1 MNPCIAGPMRV
12 IYTLR
17 RNNPI
22 EYLITGIIA
31 AVIGGL
37 VGVVFA
43 RYSLLRQLK
52 TAETACQEAEH
63 QRDLAI
69 KDLEAERK
77 QGHLKVADEVLRMRG
92 DMEAEIKEARS
103 ELTRLERR
111 LTQKDE
117 TLDRKLEGVERR
129 ERELTQQERAIEQKN
144 QEAESLLAQ
153 RQDALQRVSGLTL
166 EQARAQVL
174 DLVRDQVKLEAARL
188 ARTIEEEAIDR
199 AEQEARRIVTMS
211 VQRIS
216 VEQTMESTVS
226 VVPIANDELKG
237 RIIGREGRNI
247 RTFETLTGVDLII
260 DDTPEAVVIS
270 GFDPVRREVARQA
283 LQNLIED
290 GRIHPA
296 RIEESVA
303 RAQAEVDR
311 QIKLAG
317 ERAVMTTGLAGL
329 HPDLVKALGRLRYR
343 TSFGQNVLDHS
354 IEVCH
359 LARMMAE
366 ELGANI
372 EVAKRAGL
380 LHDIGKATDSESEG
394 AHYQLSAELAKRCRE
409 KPEVLHAII
418 AHHGDPQPE
427 TVEAILVQA
436 ADAISAARPG
446 ARRESLENYIKRLEK
461 LEEIAVSQPGVERCF
476 AIQAG
481 REIRI
486 MVKPEQVDDQKAYI
500 IAKDVA
506 REIEQHMQ
514 YPGQIKV
521 TVIRETRQ
529 VEYAK

>member
-1 MNPCIAGPMRV
+1 MTIGYFVAQN
-12 IYTLR
+12 TLQR
-17 RNNPI
+17 KATDA
-22 EYLITGIIA
+22 ELA
-31 AVIGGL
+31 
-37 VGVVFA
+37 
-43 RYSLLRQLK
+43 LR
-52 TAETACQEAEH
+52 EAER
-63 QRDLAI
+63 QRDLAA
-69 KDLEAERK
+69 KDLESERK
-77 QGHLKVADEVLRMRG
+77 QTQLKVAEEVLRIR
-92 DMEAEIKEARS
+92 AEIEQEQKEVRADLIRQ
-103 ELTRLERR
+103 ERR

-117 TLDRKLEGVERR
+117 TLDRKLETVERK
-129 ERELTQQERAIEQKN
+129 EREVAQQEQTLQAKLT
-144 QEAESLLAQ
+144 EAEALVKQ
-153 RQDALQRVSGLTL
+153 RLELVQRVSGLSL
-166 EQARAQVL
+166 EQAREQVL
-174 DLVRDQVKLEAARL
+174 EMVRDQVKLEAARM
-188 ARTIEEEAIDR
+188 ARAIEEEAVDR
-199 AEQEARRIVTMS
+199 AEVEARRIVSLS
-211 VQRIS
+211 VQRVS

-226 VVPIANDELKG
+226 VVPITGDELKG

-270 GFDPVRREVARQA
+270 GFDPVRREIARQA
-283 LQNLIED
+283 LQALIED

-296 RIEESVA
+296 RIEEVVE
-303 RAQAEVDR
+303 RAKSEVEK

-317 ERAVMTTGLAGL
+317 ERAVMTTGLTGL
-329 HPDLVKALGRLRYR
+329 HPELVRALGRLRYR

-366 ELGANI
+366 ELGVNVEI
-372 EVAKRAGL
+372 AKRAGL
-380 LHDIGKATDSESEG
+380 LHDIGKAAESESEG
-394 AHYQLSAELAKRCRE
+394 AHYLLSYELAKRCRE

-418 AHHGDPQPE
+418 AHHGDPLPE
-427 TVEAILVQA
+427 TVEAILVQS

-461 LEEIAVSQPGVERCF
+461 LEQIAVAQPGVERCF

-486 MVKPEQVDDQKAYI
+486 MVKPEQVDDQQSYM
-500 IAKDVA
+500 IAKNVA

>member
-1 MNPCIAGPMRV
+1 MPPARCTSSIVEEERSITHEIIIGIVAACAGGIVTYVFMMRQVRTV
-12 IYTLR
+12 IDASHEVER
-17 RNNPI
+17 
-22 EYLITGIIA
+22 
-31 AVIGGL
+31 
-37 VGVVFA
+37 
-43 RYSLLRQLK
+43 
-52 TAETACQEAEH
+52 
-63 QRDLAI
+63 QRDLAL
-69 KDLEAERK
+69 KDLEAER
-77 QGHLKVADEVLRMRG
+77 QQSQLKVADEVLRMRATL
-92 DMEAEIKEARS
+92 EQEQKEARAES
-103 ELTRLERR
+103 SRLERR

-117 TLDRKLEGVERR
+117 TLDRKLEAVERR
-129 ERELTQQERAIEQKN
+129 EGELSRQEKTIEEKLHAADTLQ
-144 QEAESLLAQ
+144 AQ
-153 RQDALQRVSGLTL
+153 RQEALQRVSSLTL

-174 DLVRDQVKLEAARL
+174 DMVRDQVTLEAARL
-188 ARTIEEEAIDR
+188 ARSIEEEAVER
-199 AEQEARRIVTMS
+199 AETEARRIVTMS
-211 VQRIS
+211 VQRVA

-226 VVPIANDELKG
+226 VVPITSDELKG

-270 GFDPVRREVARQA
+270 GFDPVRREIARQA
-283 LQNLIED
+283 LQALIED
-290 GRIHPA
+290 GRIHPS
-296 RIEESVA
+296 RIEETVERA
-303 RAQAEVDR
+303 RTEVER

-317 ERAVMTTGLAGL
+317 ERAVMTTGLTGL
-329 HPDLVKALGRLRYR
+329 HPELVRALGRLRYR

-366 ELGANI
+366 ELGANV

-380 LHDIGKATDSESEG
+380 LHDIGKAAESESES
-394 AHYQLSAELAKRCRE
+394 AHHQLSAELAKRCRE
-409 KPEVLHAII
+409 KPEVLHAIA
-418 AHHGDPQPE
+418 AHHGDPHPE
-427 TVEAILVQA
+427 TVEAVLVQA

-486 MVKPEQVDDQKAYI
+486 MVKPDQVDDQRAYM

-506 REIEQHMQ
+506 REIEEHMQ

>member
-1 MNPCIAGPMRV
+1 MRRQPGV
-12 IYTLR
+12 RHSYIEEERSIYT
-17 RNNPI
+17 I
-22 EYLITGIIA
+22 IGIVA
-31 AVIGGL
+31 AVIGLL
-37 VGVVFA
+37 VGGIV
-43 RYSLLRQLK
+43 
-52 TAETACQEAEH
+52 TAIVLMRNNRIATDASHEAER
-63 QRDLAI
+63 QRDLAL

-77 QGHLKVADEVLRMRG
+77 QGQLKVSDEMLRMR
-92 DMEAEIKEARS
+92 AELEQEQKEARA
-103 ELTRLERR
+103 ELNRLERR

-129 ERELTQQERAIEQKN
+129 ERDLTHKEQTTEQKLL
-144 QEAESLLAQ
+144 EAEHLVTERL
-153 RQDALQRVSGLTL
+153 DALQRVSSLTL
-166 EQARAQVL
+166 EQARTQVL
-174 DLVRDQVKLEAARL
+174 DLVRDQVKLEAARM
-188 ARTIEEEAIDR
+188 ARAIEEEAIDH
-199 AEQEARRIVTMS
+199 AESEARRIVTMS
-211 VQRIS
+211 VQRVA

-226 VVPIANDELKG
+226 VVPIASDELKG

-270 GFDPVRREVARQA
+270 GFDPVRREIARQA
-283 LQNLIED
+283 LQSLIED

-296 RIEESVA
+296 RIEESVE
-303 RAQAEVDR
+303 RAKTEVER

-317 ERAVMTTGLAGL
+317 ERAVMTTGLTGL
-329 HPDLVKALGRLRYR
+329 HPDLVRALGRLRYR

-359 LARMMAE
+359 LSRMMAE
-366 ELGANI
+366 ELGANV

-380 LHDIGKATDSESEG
+380 LHDIGKATESESEG

-409 KPEVLHAII
+409 KNEVLHAIA

-427 TVEAILVQA
+427 TVEAVLVQA

-486 MVKPEQVDDQKAYI
+486 MVKPEQVDDQRAYV

-506 REIEQHMQ
+506 REIEEHMQ

>member
-1 MNPCIAGPMRV
+1 MIA
-12 IYTLR
+12 I
-17 RNNPI
+17 
-22 EYLITGIIA
+22 LIATVA
-31 AVIGGL
+31 
-37 VGVVFA
+37 VFA
-43 RYSLLRQLK
+43 LIGVILNSQRKLK
-52 TAETACQEAEH
+52 ISEENRFEAEKA
-63 QRDLAI
+63 RDLAL
-69 KDLEAERK
+69 KDLEAER
-77 QGHLKVADEVLRMRG
+77 QQVQLKVADEVLRIREE
-92 DMEAEIKEARS
+92 MEQEQKRERA

-117 TLDRKLEGVERR
+117 TLDRKLDGVARR
-129 ERELTQQERAIEQKN
+129 EQELSQGERNLEKKLL
-144 QEAESLLAQ
+144 EANTLVA
-153 RQDALQRVSGLTL
+153 RQYEELQRVSGLTTEQAKAELL
-166 EQARAQVL
+166 EQ
-174 DLVRDQVKLEAARL
+174 VKNQARL
-188 ARTIEEEAIDR
+188 EVARVARSIEEEALER
-199 AEQEARRIVTMS
+199 AEAEARRIVTMS
-211 VQRIS
+211 VQRVS

-226 VVPIANDELKG
+226 VVPITNDELKG

-270 GFDPVRREVARQA
+270 GFDPVRREVARLA

-290 GRIHPA
+290 GRIHPS
-296 RIEESVA
+296 RIEESVE
-303 RAQAEVDR
+303 RAQTEVDR

-317 ERAVMTTGLAGL
+317 DRAVMSTGLTGL
-329 HPDLVKALGRLRYR
+329 HPELVRALGRLRYR

-366 ELGANI
+366 ELGANV
-372 EVAKRAGL
+372 EVAKRAAL
-380 LHDIGKATDSESEG
+380 LHDIGKASDSESEG
-394 AHYQLSAELAKRCRE
+394 AHHQLSVEAAKRCRE
-409 KPEVLHAII
+409 KPEVLHAIA
-418 AHHGDPQPE
+418 AHHGDPHPE
-427 TVEAILVQA
+427 TVEAVLVQA

-446 ARRESLENYIKRLEK
+446 ARRESLENYIKRLQK
-461 LEEIAVSQPGVERCF
+461 LEEIAVSRPGVERCY

-486 MVKPEQVDDQKAYI
+486 MVKPEQVDDQGAYL

-506 REIEQHMQ
+506 QEIQDHMQ

>member
-1 MNPCIAGPMRV
+1 MLAIVA
-12 IYTLR
+12 
-17 RNNPI
+17 
-22 EYLITGIIA
+22 A
-31 AVIGGL
+31 AVFGIGL
-37 VGVVFA
+37 VVTAILSQRKVALAEIA
-43 RYSLLRQLK
+43 RRD
-52 TAETACQEAEH
+52 AES
-63 QRDLAI
+63 QRDLAT

-92 DMEAEIKEARS
+92 EMEVELKEQRAE
-103 ELTRLERR
+103 LNRLERR

-117 TLDRKLEGVERR
+117 TLDRKIEGVERR
-129 ERELTQQERAIEQKN
+129 EREMAQLEKVSESSRLQA
-144 QEAESLLAQ
+144 EALLAQ
-153 RQDALQRVSGLTL
+153 RTELLQRVSSLTL
-166 EQARAQVL
+166 EQARTQVL
-174 DLVRDQVKLEAARL
+174 EIARDQVTLEAARQ
-188 ARTIEEEAIDR
+188 ARAIEEEAIDR
-199 AEQEARRIVTMS
+199 AEAEARRIVAMS
-211 VQRIS
+211 VQR
-216 VEQTMESTVS
+216 VALEQTMESTVS

-270 GFDPVRREVARQA
+270 GFDPVRREIARQA
-283 LQNLIED
+283 LQALIED

-296 RIEESVA
+296 RIEEAVD
-303 RAQAEVDR
+303 RAKAEVER

-317 ERAVMTTGLAGL
+317 DRAVMATGLTGL
-329 HPDLVKALGRLRYR
+329 HPELVRALGRLRYR

-359 LARMMAE
+359 LSRMMAE
-366 ELGANI
+366 ELGANV

-380 LHDIGKATDSESEG
+380 LHDLGKSMDSECEG
-394 AHYQLSAELAKRCRE
+394 AHYQLSQELAKRCRE
-409 KPEVLHAII
+409 KSEVLHAIV

-427 TVEAILVQA
+427 TVEAVLVQC

-461 LEEIAVSQPGVERCF
+461 LEEIATSQPGVERCF

-486 MVKPEQVDDQKAYI
+486 MVKPEQVDDQRAYI
-500 IAKDVA
+500 IARDVA
-506 REIEQHMQ
+506 KEIETHMQ

>member
-1 MNPCIAGPMRV
+1 M
-12 IYTLR
+12 
-17 RNNPI
+17 
-22 EYLITGIIA
+22 
-31 AVIGGL
+31 
-37 VGVVFA
+37 
-43 RYSLLRQLK
+43 
-52 TAETACQEAEH
+52 
-63 QRDLAI
+63 

-77 QGHLKVADEVLRMRG
+77 QSQLKVADEILRMRG
-92 DMEAEIKEARS
+92 ELEGELKEARA
-103 ELTRLERR
+103 ELTRQERR
-111 LTQKDE
+111 LSQKDE

-129 ERELTQQERAIEQKN
+129 ERELTARERATDDKFR
-144 QEAESLLAQ
+144 EAETLQEQ
-153 RQDALQRVSGLTL
+153 RIEELQRVSGMTL
-166 EQARAQVL
+166 EQARTQIL
-174 DLVRDQVKLEAARL
+174 DMVRDQVTLEAARI
-188 ARTIEEEAIDR
+188 ARAIEEEAVER
-199 AEQEARRIVTMS
+199 AETEARRIVTLS
-211 VQRIS
+211 VQRVA

-226 VVPIANDELKG
+226 VVPIASDEIKG

-283 LQNLIED
+283 LQSLMED

-303 RAQAEVDR
+303 RAQAEVER

-317 ERAVMTTGLAGL
+317 ERAVVTTGLTGL
-329 HPDLVKALGRLRYR
+329 HPELVRALGRLRYR

-359 LARMMAE
+359 LARMMAD
-366 ELGANI
+366 ELGVNV

-380 LHDIGKATDSESEG
+380 LHDIGKAADSESEG
-394 AHYQLSAELAKRCRE
+394 SHYQLSAELAKRCRE
-409 KPEVLHAII
+409 KDEVLHAII

-427 TVEAILVQA
+427 TAEAVLVQA

-486 MVKPEQVDDQKAYI
+486 MVKPEQVDDQKAYL

-506 REIEQHMQ
+506 REIEEHMQ

>member
-1 MNPCIAGPMRV
+1 M
-12 IYTLR
+12 
-17 RNNPI
+17 
-22 EYLITGIIA
+22 
-31 AVIGGL
+31 VIGYFVAQNTL
-37 VGVVFA
+37 QRTSNA
-43 RYSLLRQLK
+43 AELALR
-52 TAETACQEAEH
+52 EAER
-63 QRDLAI
+63 QRDLAA

-77 QGHLKVADEVLRMRG
+77 QTQLKVAEEVLRMR
-92 DMEAEIKEARS
+92 AEIEQEQKEVRADLSRQ
-103 ELTRLERR
+103 ERR

-117 TLDRKLEGVERR
+117 TLDRKLDGVERR
-129 ERELTQQERAIEQKN
+129 EKELSVQERTQQAKLS
-144 QEAESLLAQ
+144 EAESLVQQ
-153 RQDALQRVSGLTL
+153 RQELLQRVSGLTL
-166 EQARAQVL
+166 EQAREQVL
-174 DLVRDQVKLEAARL
+174 DLVRDQVKLEAARIGR
-188 ARTIEEEAIDR
+188 AIEEEAVDR
-199 AEQEARRIVTMS
+199 AEAEARRIVSLS
-211 VQRIS
+211 VQRVS

-270 GFDPVRREVARQA
+270 GFDPVRREIARQA
-283 LQNLIED
+283 LQALIED

-296 RIEESVA
+296 RIEEVVE
-303 RAQAEVDR
+303 RAKLEVDR

-317 ERAVMTTGLAGL
+317 ERAVMTTGLTGL
-329 HPDLVKALGRLRYR
+329 HPDLVRALGRLRYR

-366 ELGANI
+366 ELGANVEI
-372 EVAKRAGL
+372 AKRAGL
-380 LHDIGKATDSESEG
+380 LHDIGKAAESESEG
-394 AHYQLSAELAKRCRE
+394 AHYLLSYELAKRCRE
-409 KPEVLHAII
+409 KPEVLHAIV
-418 AHHGDPQPE
+418 AHHGDPPPE
-427 TVEAILVQA
+427 TVEAILVQS

-461 LEEIAVSQPGVERCF
+461 LEQIAVAQPGVERCF

-486 MVKPEQVDDQKAYI
+486 MVKPEQVDDQNAYLL
-500 IAKDVA
+500 AKNVA

>member
-1 MNPCIAGPMRV
+1 MIPYTAGPVCVNYTRRRDRSIFGVITVVIIGIASAFVGGGIASYFLMR
-12 IYTLR
+12 
-17 RNNPI
+17 N
-22 EYLITGIIA
+22 
-31 AVIGGL
+31 
-37 VGVVFA
+37 
-43 RYSLLRQLK
+43 LK
-52 TAETACQEAEH
+52 SVEGAFHEAER
-63 QRDLAI
+63 QRDLAT
-69 KDLEAERK
+69 KDLENER
-77 QGHLKVADEVLRMRG
+77 QQSQLKVAEEVLRIRG
-92 DMEAEIKEARS
+92 EIEQEQKEARAEIS
-103 ELTRLERR
+103 RLERR
-111 LTQKDE
+111 VTQKDE
-117 TLDRKLEGVERR
+117 TLDRKLESVERR
-129 ERELTQQERAIEQKN
+129 ERDMTQKERSVEERLQKSEELLTQRQE
-144 QEAESLLAQ
+144 
-153 RQDALQRVSGLTL
+153 ALQRVSGLTL

-174 DLVRDQVKLEAARL
+174 ETVRDQVQLEAARM
-188 ARTIEEEAIDR
+188 ARTIEEEAVEH
-199 AEQEARRIVTMS
+199 AEAEARRIVTMS
-211 VQRIS
+211 VQRVS

-226 VVPIANDELKG
+226 VVPISSDEIKG

-283 LQNLIED
+283 LQSLIED

-296 RIEESVA
+296 RIEEAVE
-303 RAQAEVDR
+303 RAKAEVER

-317 ERAVMTTGLAGL
+317 ERAVMATGLTGL
-329 HPDLVKALGRLRYR
+329 HPELVRALGRLRYR

-380 LHDIGKATDSESEG
+380 LHDIGKAAESESEG
-394 AHYQLSAELAKRCRE
+394 AHHQLSAELAKRCRE
-409 KPEVLHAII
+409 KNEVLHAIA
-418 AHHGDPQPE
+418 AHHGEPHPE
-427 TVEAILVQA
+427 TVEAVLVQS

-446 ARRESLENYIKRLEK
+446 ARRESLQNYIKRLEK

-486 MVKPEQVDDQKAYI
+486 MVKPEQVDDQKAYL

-506 REIEQHMQ
+506 REIEEHMQ

>member
-1 MNPCIAGPMRV
+1 MRHLY
-12 IYTLR
+12 IEEEQ
-17 RNNPI
+17 PI
-22 EYLITGIIA
+22 QAQDIIIVGLA
-31 AVIGGL
+31 AALLLAVIGGAIAIY
-37 VGVVFA
+37 F
-43 RYSLLRQLK
+43 LLRNLK
-52 TAETACQEAEH
+52 SAERNCHEAEL
-63 QRDLAI
+63 QRDLAT
-69 KDLEAERK
+69 KDLENERQ
-77 QGHLKVADEVLRMRG
+77 QGQLKVADEVLRMRA
-92 DMEAEIKEARS
+92 DIEQEQKEARLDLS
-103 ELTRLERR
+103 RQERR

-129 ERELTQQERAIEQKN
+129 EQQLTQQERTLEGKQQAA
-144 QEAESLLAQ
+144 EALLGQ
-153 RQDALQRVSGLTL
+153 REEALQRVSGLSL
-166 EQARAQVL
+166 EHARAQVL
-174 DLVRDQVKLEAARL
+174 ELARDQVKLEAARE
-188 ARTIEEEAIDR
+188 ARAIEEEALER
-199 AEQEARRIVTMS
+199 AEAEARRIVTMS
-211 VQRIS
+211 VQRVS

-283 LQNLIED
+283 LQALIED
-290 GRIHPA
+290 GRIHPT
-296 RIEESVA
+296 RIEECVE
-303 RAQAEVDR
+303 RAKAEVER

-317 ERAVMTTGLAGL
+317 ERAVMTTGLTGL
-329 HPDLVKALGRLRYR
+329 HPELVRALGRLRYR

-359 LARMMAE
+359 LSRMMAE
-366 ELGANI
+366 ELGANV

-380 LHDIGKATDSESEG
+380 LHDIGKAAESESEG

-409 KPEVLHAII
+409 KPEVLHAIA

-427 TVEAILVQA
+427 TVEAVLVQS

-461 LEEIAVSQPGVERCF
+461 LEEIAVSQPGVERCY

-486 MVKPEQVDDQKAYI
+486 MVKPEQVDDQGSYL
-500 IAKDVA
+500 IAKHVA
-506 REIEQHMQ
+506 KEIEEHMQ